1 MPKIMAVFNDHK
13 KKTLYKMIERK
24 VNESTSYFN

>member
-1 MPKIMAVFNDHK
+1 MLKIMAVFNDHK
-13 KKTLYKMIERK
+13 KALYKMTERK